1 MPSSRILLV
10 DTRPERG
17 QVLEPSLRAEGLD
30 VVACIAPD
38 QDLLA
43 AIRCHDPDLVLIDID
58 SPDRDTLESLRTAQ
72 ASQPRPMVMFTQD
85 DDGASIRR
93 AVEAGVTA
101 YIVDGLETRR
111 VRPIVDAAMAQ
122 FTRYRALEDE
132 LERAMAKLSERK
144 VIERAKG
151 IVMQQQRIAEP
162 EAFAAMRSLAMR
174 KNKKLVEIAE
184 GVIAAAELLKR

>member
-1 MPSSRILLV
+1 MPSIRILLV

-17 QVLEPSLRAEGLD
+17 EVLKPSLRAEGLD

-43 AIRCHDPDLVLIDID
+43 AIRRHDPDLVLIDID
-58 SPDRDTLESLRTAQ
+58 SPDRDTLESLRSAQ

-122 FTRYRALEDE
+122 FTRYRNLEEELQRALG
-132 LERAMAKLSERK
+132 KLSERK

-151 IVMQQQRIAEP
+151 IVMQQQGISEP

-174 KNKKLVEIAE
+174 RNKKLVDIAE
-184 GVIAAAELLKR
+184 GVIAAAELLQR

>member
-43 AIRCHDPDLVLIDID
+43 AIRRHDPDLVLIDID

>member
-1 MPSSRILLV
+1 MSTRILLV

-17 QVLEPSLRAEGLD
+17 QVLGPVLRAEGLD

-43 AIRCHDPDLVLIDID
+43 AIRRYDPELVLIDID

-85 DDGASIRR
+85 DDGATIRR

-111 VRPIVDAAMAQ
+111 IRPILEAAMAQ
-122 FTRYRALEDE
+122 FTRYRALEEE
-132 LERAMAKLSERK
+132 LRRAQDKLSERK
-144 VIERAKG
+144 LIERAKG
-151 IVMQQQRIAEP
+151 IVMQQQGISEP
-162 EAFAAMRSLAMR
+162 DAFAAMRSLAMR
-174 KNKKLVEIAE
+174 RNKKLVEIAE
-184 GVIAAAELLKR
+184 GVIAAAELLQR

>member
-1 MPSSRILLV
+1 MTTRILLV

-17 QVLEPSLRAEGLD
+17 QVLSPVLRAEGLD

-43 AIRCHDPDLVLIDID
+43 AIRRHDPDLVLIDIE
-58 SPDRDTLESLRTAQ
+58 SPDRDTLESLRSAQ

-111 VRPIVDAAMAQ
+111 IRPILDAAMAQ
-122 FTRYRALEDE
+122 FTRYRALEEDLRRA
-132 LERAMAKLSERK
+132 LEKLSERK
-144 VIERAKG
+144 LIERAKG
-151 IVMQQQRIAEP
+151 IVMQQQGISEP
-162 EAFAAMRSLAMR
+162 EAFTAMRTLAMR
-174 KNKKLVEIAE
+174 RNKKLVEIAE
-184 GVIAAAELLKR
+184 GVIAAAELLRR

>member
-1 MPSSRILLV
+1 M
-10 DTRPERG
+10 
-17 QVLEPSLRAEGLD
+17 
-30 VVACIAPD
+30 VACIAPD

-43 AIRCHDPDLVLIDID
+43 AIRRHDPELVLIDID

-85 DDGASIRR
+85 DDGATIRR

-111 VRPIVDAAMAQ
+111 IRPILEAAMAQ
-122 FTRYRALEDE
+122 FTRYRALEEE
-132 LERAMAKLSERK
+132 LRRAQDKLSERK
-144 VIERAKG
+144 LIERAKG
-151 IVMQQQRIAEP
+151 IVMQQQGISEP

-174 KNKKLVEIAE
+174 RNKKLVEIAE
-184 GVIAAAELLKR
+184 GVIAAAELLQR

>member
-1 MPSSRILLV
+1 MPSTRILLV

-17 QVLEPSLRAEGLD
+17 QVLKPSLQAEGLD
-30 VVACIAPD
+30 VVACVAPD

-43 AIRCHDPDLVLIDID
+43 AIRRHDPDLVLIDID
-58 SPDRDTLESLRTAQ
+58 SPDRDTLESLRSAQ

-85 DDGASIRR
+85 DDGATIRK

-122 FTRYRALEDE
+122 FTQYRALEDE
-132 LERAMAKLSERK
+132 LQRALTKLSERK

-151 IVMQQQRIAEP
+151 IVMQQQGISEP
-162 EAFAAMRSLAMR
+162 EAFAAMRTLAMR
-174 KNKKLVEIAE
+174 KNKRLVEIAE
-184 GVIAAAELLKR
+184 GVIAAAELLQR

>member
-43 AIRCHDPDLVLIDID
+43 AIRRYDPDLVLIDID

>member
-1 MPSSRILLV
+1 MPSTRILLV
-10 DTRPERG
+10 DTRPERA
-17 QVLEPSLRAEGLD
+17 QVLQSSLRAEGLD
-30 VVACIAPD
+30 LVACIAPGD
-38 QDLLA
+38 DLLA
-43 AIRCHDPDLVLIDID
+43 AIRLHDPDLVLIDID

-93 AVEAGVTA
+93 AVQAGVTA

-122 FTRYRALEDE
+122 FTQYRALEDE
-132 LERAMAKLSERK
+132 LQRALTKLSERK

-151 IVMQQQRIAEP
+151 IVMKQQGISEP
-162 EAFAAMRSLAMR
+162 DAFAAMRSLAMR

-184 GVIAAAELLKR
+184 GVIAAAELLQR

>member
-1 MPSSRILLV
+1 MQPCRK
-10 DTRPERG
+10 DT
-17 QVLEPSLRAEGLD
+17 
-30 VVACIAPD
+30 
-38 QDLLA
+38 
-43 AIRCHDPDLVLIDID
+43 DID

-93 AVEAGVTA
+93 AVQAGVTA

-122 FTRYRALEDE
+122 FTQYRALEDE
-132 LERAMAKLSERK
+132 LQRALTKLSERK

-151 IVMQQQRIAEP
+151 IVMKQQGISEP
-162 EAFAAMRSLAMR
+162 DAFAAMRSLAMR

-184 GVIAAAELLKR
+184 GVIAAAELLG

>member
-1 MPSSRILLV
+1 MPSIRILLV

-17 QVLEPSLRAEGLD
+17 EVLKPSLRAEGLD

-43 AIRCHDPDLVLIDID
+43 AIRRHDPDLVLIDID
-58 SPDRDTLESLRTAQ
+58 SPDRDTLESLRSAQ

-122 FTRYRALEDE
+122 FTRYRNLEEELQRALG
-132 LERAMAKLSERK
+132 KLSERK

-151 IVMQQQRIAEP
+151 IVMQQQGISEP

-174 KNKKLVEIAE
+174 KNKKLVDIAE
-184 GVIAAAELLKR
+184 GVIAAAELLQR